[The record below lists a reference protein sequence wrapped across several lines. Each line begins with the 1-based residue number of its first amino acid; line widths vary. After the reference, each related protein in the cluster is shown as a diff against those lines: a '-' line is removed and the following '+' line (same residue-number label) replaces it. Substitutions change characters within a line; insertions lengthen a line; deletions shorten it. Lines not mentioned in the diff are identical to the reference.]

1 MRNTSPPPLCQE
13 FHHDLI
19 NRAIIVSCQ
28 VRISESCCVFQR
40 AYQTFVADI
49 FLYITTYHILMSAIW
64 WYLFS
69 CIKILI
75 AATKKLIQFLVI
87 YNFQKYSF
95 SNKWYRQTK
104 NHNGI
109 SPMPLFIKQSSA
121 FIIVKDTLYF
131 CRIFMILIYITI
143 FSSRIAGQLMLRKYT
158 RVPNN
163 FTVHERWSISSQ
175 NH

>member
-1 MRNTSPPPLCQE
+1 M
-13 FHHDLI
+13 
-19 NRAIIVSCQ
+19 
-28 VRISESCCVFQR
+28 
-40 AYQTFVADI
+40 VADI
-49 FLYITTYHILMSAIW
+49 FVYINTYHVLVNAIR
-64 WYLFS
+64 WYSFS

-87 YNFQKYSF
+87 CNFQKYSF
-95 SNKWYRQTK
+95 SNEWYCQAK

-131 CRIFMILIYITI
+131 CRIFIILIYITI
-143 FSSRIAGQLMLRKYT
+143 FSSRIGGQLMLRKYT

-163 FTVHERWSISSQ
+163 FTIHERWSISSQ